1 MSSVVAST
9 FRASVAAQLTE
20 EQAELM
26 KPARGSGPEHRET
39 HRALMLGDR
48 AAREWAATAVAA
60 GQVGAPNEFESLPR
74 LAKPED
80 AYHSLQPA
88 AQRLR
93 SGGASPEQRALG
105 ALLFDLSEA
114 LKDIDTEVS
123 AAGNEAAFKAVATAG
138 AGILIAASD
147 LLGGEEFVVRQ
158 ANTTLDDLVSLP
170 EWENALGPRFE

>member
-1 MSSVVAST
+1 MPSVVAST

-26 KPARGSGPEHRET
+26 KPARGTGPEHRET

-88 AQRLR
+88 AERLR
-93 SGGASPEQRALG
+93 SGGASPAQRALG
-105 ALLFDLSEA
+105 ALLFELSEA
-114 LKDIDTEVS
+114 LSAIDKAARSLSWGKRTQRSTTSS
-123 AAGNEAAFKAVATAG
+123 ASRSGRTPSA
-138 AGILIAASD
+138 
-147 LLGGEEFVVRQ
+147 
-158 ANTTLDDLVSLP
+158 LVSSD
-170 EWENALGPRFE
+170 G